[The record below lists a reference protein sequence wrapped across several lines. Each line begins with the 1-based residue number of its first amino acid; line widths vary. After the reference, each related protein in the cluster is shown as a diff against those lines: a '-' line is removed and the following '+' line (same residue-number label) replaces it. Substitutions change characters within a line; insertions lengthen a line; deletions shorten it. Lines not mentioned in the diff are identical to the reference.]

1 MSVLATGFRRKLSA
15 PVVPTLST
23 MWRRRKG
30 SWCGSMG
37 MGSLFRWGDA
47 EGEGEDSST
56 AAAAA
61 PGPAAAAAV
70 ASRDAG
76 DPEVGED
83 EESRGRTHSAAKNS
97 LGLLASATM
106 SGSSKVPTAGAFSSP
121 SPSTTASI
129 ASGGLSP
136 CALHMPR
143 DLTCFVQPST
153 LHFFRSRAAGC
164 AGAAGSSWWVSI
176 S

>member
-1 MSVLATGFRRKLSA
+1 
-15 PVVPTLST
+15 
-23 MWRRRKG
+23 
-30 SWCGSMG
+30 MG
-37 MGSLFRWGDA
+37 MGSLFRWRDA
-47 EGEGEDSST
+47 EGQGENSST
-56 AAAAA
+56 ASAA
-61 PGPAAAAAV
+61 PASSAAV
-70 ASRDAG
+70 ESLEAG

-83 EESRGRTHSAAKNS
+83 EESRGRTHSAANNS

-153 LHFFRSRAAGC
+153 LHFFRSRAAG
-164 AGAAGSSWWVSI
+164 
-176 S
+176 